1 VGAGATKTIQQRAP
15 IEDEI
20 CSADEYSAQLRC
32 LQGAQSSNA
41 HCADQ
46 TNLAHRVWGS
56 FWGVMSDSSLL
67 PAADMKIIQRMRI
80 FLLLLR
86 PVALCVSVAITAGSF
101 AQNATPTNQTDQDCR
116 LAIVGSTMRTCEN
129 ARYDIAQRELNSV
142 YQNLLRGLDETQRE
156 RLRQAQRAWLRFRDT
171 NAEFQASLVQGG
183 TSAPLIKVGSLT
195 EMTNERASELKK
207 VLITER
213 SPPKRQLR
221 R

>member
-1 VGAGATKTIQQRAP
+1 M
-15 IEDEI
+15 
-20 CSADEYSAQLRC
+20 SA
-32 LQGAQSSNA
+32 
-41 HCADQ
+41 
-46 TNLAHRVWGS
+46 
-56 FWGVMSDSSLL
+56 SSLL

-101 AQNATPTNQTDQDCR
+101 AQNATPTNQTDHDCR
-116 LAIVGSTMRTCEN
+116 LAIVGSKMRTCEN

-183 TSAPLIKVGSLT
+183 TSAPLIKVGTLT

-213 SPPKRQLR
+213 SPPKR
-221 R
+221 